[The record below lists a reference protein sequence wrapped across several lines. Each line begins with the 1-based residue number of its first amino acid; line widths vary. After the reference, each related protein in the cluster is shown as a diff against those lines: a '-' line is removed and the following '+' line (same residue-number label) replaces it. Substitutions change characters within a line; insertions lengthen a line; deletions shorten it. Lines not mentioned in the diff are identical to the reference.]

1 MRHAIRLSIVAL
13 ALLASAA
20 PRAHAQSGVRDE
32 VLKDWSGIKDTMMKI
47 ASAMPEDKFG
57 FKATPPQRSYG
68 DQILHIAGANVNF
81 LKGLGGK
88 TPAPALDLKAT
99 TKADILKA
107 LEASFDY
114 GTALINEQTDESMMQ
129 KVKVPFI
136 GESTKPRVFYF
147 LSGHAWDVYGQLAV
161 YLRLSGLT
169 PPASQRP

>member
-1 MRHAIRLSIVAL
+1 MRHAMRLSFI
-13 ALLASAA
+13 AA
-20 PRAHAQSGVRDE
+20 TLVILTAPQAFAQTGVKDE
-32 VLKDWSGIKDTMMKI
+32 VLKDWTGIKDTMLKI

-68 DQILHIAGANVNF
+68 EQLLHIAGANVNF
-81 LKGLGGK
+81 LKPVGGK
-88 TPAPALDLKAT
+88 TPVPTLDLKAT
-99 TKADILKA
+99 SKADILKA

-114 GTALINEQTDESMMQ
+114 GTALINEQTDETMMQ

-147 LSGHAWDVYGQLAV
+147 LSGHAWDIYGQLAV
-161 YLRLSGLT
+161 YLRLSGLV

>member
-1 MRHAIRLSIVAL
+1 MRHVMRLSFIAATLV
-13 ALLASAA
+13 LLAA
-20 PRAHAQSGVRDE
+20 PQSFAQTGVKDE
-32 VLKDWSGIKDTMMKI
+32 VLKDWTGIKDTMLKI

-68 DQILHIAGANVNF
+68 EQLLHIAGANVNF
-81 LKGLGGK
+81 LKPIGGK
-88 TPAPALDLKAT
+88 VPVPALDLKAT
-99 TKADILKA
+99 SKAEVLKA

-114 GTALINEQTDESMMQ
+114 GTALINEQSDETMMQ

-161 YLRLSGLT
+161 YLRLSGLV